1 MGDLKAIMKDG
12 GLMSLSGILDD
23 KKQVVLDAIEKQN
36 LEIID
41 TITQDQWISFVVKK

>member
-1 MGDLKAIMKDG
+1 MGDLKNIMKDG
-12 GLMSLSGILDD
+12 GLMSLSGILQE
-23 KKQVVLDAIEKQN
+23 KQPVVLDAIKRED